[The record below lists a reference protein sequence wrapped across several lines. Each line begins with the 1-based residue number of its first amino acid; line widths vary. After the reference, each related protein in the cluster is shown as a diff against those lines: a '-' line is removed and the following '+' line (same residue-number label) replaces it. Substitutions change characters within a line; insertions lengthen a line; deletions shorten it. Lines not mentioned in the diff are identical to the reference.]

1 MAQVINSNVLSL
13 TAQRNL
19 NKSQS
24 SLNTA
29 IQRLSSGLRINSAK
43 DDAAGLAITDRM
55 TSQIRGLNQAVRNAN
70 DGISLAQTAEG
81 ALAES
86 SNNLQ
91 RIRELAIQ
99 SANST
104 NSASDRDALNSEVQ
118 QLLSEIQRTAT
129 STQFNGQNIIDGS
142 FQASQF
148 QVGANA
154 NQIINVS
161 VSGATTN
168 LLGAYQAT
176 STAVTSSA
184 FDGDSFTVNGV
195 EVGVSVG
202 TSAAGFDADS
212 AAAKAVAINS
222 KTSSTGVTAT
232 ATNVLGDTSGE
243 TAAPVAGKG
252 LSNGDLLINGIAV
265 GAIAKDASAVT
276 QGRNVADA
284 INAVTSQTGVSAIA
298 DAATGALTL
307 TATDGRNIEISAGN
321 AGTVGVITD
330 IYNATGLIANDT
342 SATGGADTAPTGN
355 HAEVFDIDASD
366 GILAAGSGTA
376 APNEVEIGDTVIF
389 DGVTYEFV
397 EDADDVTGS
406 NTAVVVTAAAG
417 DQTDAVG
424 AALAAAINGKD
435 ASETTVTAAY
445 AAGELT
451 LTQTLV
457 GAYDIT
463 ESVAGMTDAAVIASA
478 GAAAGGTNA
487 VGTDAATNRGTLT
500 LSSSENFTLGGADLA
515 FAGLASA
522 NPALTQLG
530 TVDISTV
537 SGANSAITVLDGALA
552 QISSNRADLG
562 AVQNRFESTMANL
575 STASENLSSARSRIL
590 DADFAAETANLTRA
604 QILQQAGV
612 AMVSQ
617 ANALPQSVLSLLQ

>member
-1 MAQVINSNVLSL
+1 
-13 TAQRNL
+13 
-19 NKSQS
+19 
-24 SLNTA
+24 
-29 IQRLSSGLRINSAK
+29 
-43 DDAAGLAITDRM
+43 
-55 TSQIRGLNQAVRNAN
+55 
-70 DGISLAQTAEG
+70 
-81 ALAES
+81 
-86 SNNLQ
+86 
-91 RIRELAIQ
+91 
-99 SANST
+99 
-104 NSASDRDALNSEVQ
+104 
-118 QLLSEIQRTAT
+118 
-129 STQFNGQNIIDGS
+129 
-142 FQASQF
+142 
-148 QVGANA
+148 
-154 NQIINVS
+154 
-161 VSGATTN
+161 
-168 LLGAYQAT
+168 
-176 STAVTSSA
+176 
-184 FDGDSFTVNGV
+184 
-195 EVGVSVG
+195 
-202 TSAAGFDADS
+202 
-212 AAAKAVAINS
+212 
-222 KTSSTGVTAT
+222 
-232 ATNVLGDTSGE
+232 
-243 TAAPVAGKG
+243 
-252 LSNGDLLINGIAV
+252 
-265 GAIAKDASAVT
+265 
-276 QGRNVADA
+276 
-284 INAVTSQTGVSAIA
+284 
-298 DAATGALTL
+298 
-307 TATDGRNIEISAGN
+307 
-321 AGTVGVITD
+321 
-330 IYNATGLIANDT
+330 
-342 SATGGADTAPTGN
+342 
-355 HAEVFDIDASD
+355 
-366 GILAAGSGTA
+366 
-376 APNEVEIGDTVIF
+376 
-389 DGVTYEFV
+389 
-397 EDADDVTGS
+397 
-406 NTAVVVTAAAG
+406 
-417 DQTDAVG
+417 VG